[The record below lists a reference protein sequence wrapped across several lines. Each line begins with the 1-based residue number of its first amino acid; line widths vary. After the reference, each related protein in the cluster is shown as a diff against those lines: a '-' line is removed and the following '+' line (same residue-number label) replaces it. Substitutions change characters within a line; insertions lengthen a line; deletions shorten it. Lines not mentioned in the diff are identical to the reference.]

1 MEDLD
6 RLDQF
11 LSGLSSANAIE
22 ETDAAQAYQRL
33 KGGQRLRLH
42 RPFHNALQRAFE
54 ALGEVDRG
62 ATSAGDLRDAAA
74 EIFAPWRSS
83 LVLIG
88 SMDLRE
94 RLAER
99 AEVAIWSQ
107 EENTAP
113 PAGRVRCVPQKGAP

>member
-1 MEDLD
+1 MNSASALNQYKSVSVQSSMEDATRSLAAAG
-6 RLDQF
+6 RL
-11 LSGLSSANAIE
+11 A
-22 ETDAAQAYQRL
+22 
-33 KGGQRLRLH
+33 QRLRLH